1 MTNVGPIKGHVAEE
15 IKDFYKKIFN
25 EKGYRFFESGDYNL
39 NIVGVRN
46 FDNFTNEFD
55 DAINL
60 LYKEDGE
67 WVFRSYIATTDPG
80 ESALTDPSN
89 PKGAAILV
97 PGQYKSYRLDLHK
110 GRYIA
115 LCQREGKVDVYR
127 DNNRDKEYNFD
138 SDSIETGYFGI
149 NIHRASTRGDTKY
162 INSWSHGC
170 QVFANIDEYYE
181 FISLCEKSADRY
193 GNKLTYT
200 LIETRDL

>member
-1 MTNVGPIKGHVAEE
+1 MGPIKGRVAEE

-25 EKGYRFFESGDYNL
+25 KKGYRFYENGNYNL

-60 LYKEDGE
+60 LYKEGGE
-67 WVFRSYIATTDPG
+67 WVFRSYSATTDPG

-89 PKGAAILV
+89 PSGAAILV

-110 GRYIA
+110 GKYIA
-115 LCQREGKVDVYR
+115 LCQREGKVDVFR
-127 DNNRDKEYNFD
+127 DNNKDEEYNFD
-138 SDSIETGYFGI
+138 PNTIESGYFGI

-181 FISLCEKSADRY
+181 FISICEKSADRY
-193 GNKLTYT
+193 GNKFTYT